1 MKFKKILI
9 KLSLFSFVVALPL
22 MSSAQ
27 TSALTIDL
35 PFMPPISTNQT
46 PSAPVTPINPST
58 PTSAPVNIT
67 PVPLPTTILES
78 APSSTPSSSAPSST
92 PRTNTATP
100 NSGASPA
107 NRLSQIIAT
116 PAAIEQTVQPTSGSG
131 EFEMQSLASVG
142 KTDYS
147 YKSLSPFTTSV
158 LQTAAV
164 TAMTA
169 GLLALSLSGYV
180 LKNKEA
186 TRLVKVAQT
195 A

>member
-1 MKFKKILI
+1 MLVR
-9 KLSLFSFVVALPL
+9 LSLFSFVVALPL

-27 TSALTIDL
+27 TSALTVDL
-35 PFMPPISTNQT
+35 PFIPPIS
-46 PSAPVTPINPST
+46 INPTPST
-58 PTSAPVNIT
+58 PTAPNNSTSVPVTIT
-67 PVPLPTTILES
+67 PIPLPTTVTEP
-78 APSSTPSSSAPSST
+78 APAPAPTTSAPSST
-92 PRTNTATP
+92 PRANT
-100 NSGASPA
+100 GAPSSTTSPA

-116 PAAIEQTVQPTSGSG
+116 PAAIEQTVQPTPGSG

-164 TAMTA
+164 SAMTA
-169 GLLALSLSGYV
+169 GLLAIGLNGYV
-180 LKNKEA
+180 LKNKERSKLA
-186 TRLVKVAQT
+186 KVAQI